1 MVIKNIQEVGKI
13 MKFHDMVLFMR
24 EKCYIQFFFKHN
36 LKEGFG
42 TTFQEEQNF
51 TLLGK
56 WEKDLIEGS
65 AILINLSKNNANGIL
80 DIHKEIIVCIT
91 KGEITKMNLE
101 EDELNK
107 FKNSKDY
114 NELIK
119 LYKEKYFLDYIKY
132 KNEKDDDQFFEFL

>member
-1 MVIKNIQEVGKI
+1 MLHIV
-13 MKFHDMVLFMR
+13 
-24 EKCYIQFFFKHN
+24 FFKHN

-42 TTFQEEQNF
+42 TSFQEEQNF

-65 AILINLSKNNANGIL
+65 AILINLSENNANGIL

-119 LYKEKYFLDYIKY
+119 LYKEKFFFDFIKY
-132 KNEKDDDQFFEFL
+132 TNEKIEDQFFNIM